1 MLFTHNVS
9 ISYFVRF
16 ASVILS
22 WRFFFDKN
30 EIFLLVRKIFADY
43 LCAFIILYACVKRE
57 RERER
62 EGGGG
67 EVKENGTHT
76 HGDHTLFFFNQKNS

>member
-1 MLFTHNVS
+1 M
-9 ISYFVRF
+9 
-16 ASVILS
+16 
-22 WRFFFDKN
+22 
-30 EIFLLVRKIFADY
+30 RKIFADY
-43 LCAFIILYACVKRE
+43 LCTFIILYACVKRERE

-76 HGDHTLFFFNQKNS
+76 HGDHTFFFSIKKIHELY